1 MITITVPG
9 LELYN
14 EETNKFSQ
22 APSETVTME
31 YSLMSIA
38 KWESKWHVPFL
49 GKGEKTREMT
59 IDFFRCM
66 TIGTPKDPNVYSH
79 FTSDNIKE
87 ISEYINNPMTAA
99 KFYDNNQDKSHVRQ
113 TITAEL
119 MYFKMF
125 SYGIPI
131 DCEKWHFMRLMA
143 LIREFDRRNAPP
155 KKMGKQEIAAQHRSL
170 NAQRRKAMHTKG

>member
-1 MITITVPG
+1 MTSP
-9 LELYN
+9 
-14 EETNKFSQ
+14 SQ
-22 APSETVTME
+22 TVTME

-66 TIGTPKDPNVYSH
+66 TIGTPKDPDVYMR

-87 ISEYINNPMTAA
+87 ISDYINDSMTAA
-99 KFYDNNQDKSHVRQ
+99 YFREDQNKQHTRQ

-119 MYFKMF
+119 MYYKMF

-143 LIREFDRRNAPP
+143 LIKEFDRRSAPP
-155 KKMGKQEIAAQHRSL
+155 TKMGPREIAAQHRAL
-170 NAQRRKAMHTKG
+170 NAKRRAAMHTKG

>member
-9 LELYN
+9 VELYN
-14 EETNKFSQ
+14 EETEEFVTS
-22 APSETVTME
+22 PSDKVTME

-49 GKGEKTREMT
+49 GKGGKTREMT

-66 TIGTPKDPNVYSH
+66 TIGTPKDPNVYLH

-87 ISEYINNPMTAA
+87 ISEYINDSMTAA
-99 KFYDNNQDKSHVRQ
+99 KFIENDQNKQHTRQ

-119 MYFKMF
+119 MYYKMF
-125 SYGIPI
+125 TYGIPI
-131 DCEKWHFMRLMA
+131 ECEKWHFMRLMA
-143 LIREFDRRNAPP
+143 LIKEFDRRNAPP
-155 KKMGKQEIAAQHRSL
+155 KKMGAREIAAQHRSL
-170 NAQRRKAMHTKG
+170 NAKRRAAMHTKG